1 MIVTESRCDA
11 RIQEIAMD
19 AQSEL
24 IPYNEAIRISGLS
37 RRTWYERIKEAG
49 IVVYQDGRD
58 RRQRLIDVRDLPK
71 LTAIEPVV
79 KRAQTA
85 A

>member
-1 MIVTESRCDA
+1 
-11 RIQEIAMD
+11 MD

>member
-24 IPYNEAIRISGLS
+24 IPYNEAIRISSLS